1 MIIRFPD
8 DRAMNTEMLRSF
20 VEVARQGS
28 YVRAA
33 RALRLSQPTAFRHV
47 QQLEETLATELVF
60 GAGKTVVLTN
70 RGKAV
75 LEQAIRVL
83 EEVDRLRH
91 STVRESDDLATG
103 ALDLAVGTT
112 LAASIMPVALVALA
126 ERYPGIRVRMT
137 VLNDRAAID
146 DAVLQHGYDA
156 GFRSGAGS
164 LPGLKLSPVLGDSL
178 VFVAPRNHAL
188 ASRPAIGPG
197 DLKGLPFVGHTSA
210 AAPDLCS
217 QLDAWALAGG
227 TVLES
232 RLAFDDQDAI
242 VTAVLAGGGV
252 SIVSNVIAHRPTL
265 TRNLAVRP
273 LVPALSRDFY
283 LVRRRRSRALKAL
296 DLLTGIMSAL
306 VPGDPN

>member
-1 MIIRFPD
+1 MIILFPD
-8 DRAMNTEMLRSF
+8 DRFMNTEVLRTF

-33 RALRLSQPTAFRHV
+33 RALRLSQPTAFRHIR
-47 QQLEETLATELVF
+47 QLEEALASELVF
-60 GAGKTVVLTN
+60 GAGKAVVLTN

-91 STVRESDDLATG
+91 STVRESDDLVTG

-112 LAASIMPVALVALA
+112 LAASVMPVALVTFG

-137 VLNDRAAID
+137 VLNNRAAID

-156 GFRSGAGS
+156 GFRSGSGA
-164 LPGLKLSPVLGDSL
+164 LPGLRLTPVLRDRL

-188 ASRPAIGPG
+188 AACRTICPG
-197 DLKGLPFVGHTSA
+197 DLAGVPFVGHTNA

-217 QLDAWALAGG
+217 QLDAWAMSGG
-227 TVLES
+227 TTLES

-252 SIVSNVIAHRPTL
+252 SIVSNVIANRPTL
-265 TRNLAVRP
+265 VRRIAVRP

-296 DLLTGIMSAL
+296 ELLTGIMAAL
-306 VPGDPN
+306 VPGDPA